1 MKRVK
6 EGDIVTID
14 GVQYE
19 FGETSPA
26 AYNALAAMAESGS
39 PIPEERNI
47 HLNRVGE
54 STGWLFSFE
63 QIREALEGKEFSP
76 SI

>member
-6 EGDIVTID
+6 KGDIVTID

-19 FGETSPA
+19 FGESSPA
-26 AYNALAAMAESGS
+26 AYNSLAAVAESGS
-39 PIPEERNI
+39 SLSEEGKV

-54 STGWLFSFE
+54 STGLLFSFE
-63 QIREALEGKEFSP
+63 QIREALEGK
-76 SI
+76 